1 MVFLWLYQA
10 VFGVAALAACVFAVR
25 AVVRHHRTVSFYV
38 TLGGVFAGIVFLAVP
53 DSPPEFVLISLLTI
67 VTGALLIP
75 AENQRSTR
83 ELLDDD
89 IEIGVST
96 ATRHFRKR

>member
-1 MVFLWLYQA
+1 MLFLRLTQ
-10 VFGVAALAACVFAVR
+10 AACVLAGFAACCFAVR
-25 AVVRHHRTVSFYV
+25 SVLKHHRSVSFYL
-38 TLGGVFAGIVFLAVP
+38 TLSGALSLIAFLALP
-53 DSPPEFVLISLLTI
+53 GTPSQMILISLLAI
-67 VTGALLIP
+67 ATGALLMP

-96 ATRHFRKR
+96 ATRRLEK

>member
-1 MVFLWLYQA
+1 MAFLWLYQA
-10 VFGVAALAACVFAVR
+10 AFGTAALAACLFAIR
-25 AVVRHHRTVSFYV
+25 AVIRHQRTLSFYL
-38 TLGGVFAGIVFLAVP
+38 TLAGVFSLIVFLAVP
-53 DSPPEFVLISLLTI
+53 DTAPELILISLLAI
-67 VTGALLIP
+67 ATGALLIP

-96 ATRHFRKR
+96 ATRRLKK